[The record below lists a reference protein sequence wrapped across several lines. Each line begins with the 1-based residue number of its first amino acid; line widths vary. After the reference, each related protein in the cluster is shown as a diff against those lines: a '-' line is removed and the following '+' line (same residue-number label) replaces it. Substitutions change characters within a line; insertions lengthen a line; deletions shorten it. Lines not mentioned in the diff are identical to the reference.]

1 MLAAVPADLL
11 TVLAAVADPRA
22 RRGIRHRCGVVLA
35 LAVCA
40 VLTGARSYVA
50 IAEWTLDLTPAVRLR
65 LGLGRRVPSESTI
78 RRVLQLID
86 AERLDTAVSAWLAA
100 RTLPAAPALD
110 AGRKGPPARRVIA
123 VDGKTAR
130 GARLAGDR
138 AVHLLGALDTGSGE
152 VLGQRVVDGKTNEI
166 NVFGPLLDRVDITG
180 AIVTADA
187 LHTQRAHVTYLQG
200 RGAHYLF
207 TVKGNQ
213 PSLQRQLRALPW
225 KHVPIAD
232 HTTDKGHGRI
242 EERTLKI
249 TALTGAGLGQIAF
262 PGAALALQ
270 VTRRRKALTGAKWQT
285 ETVHAIT
292 DLTFD
297 TTDAQQLADA
307 LRAHWSIENRL
318 HWVRDV
324 TFDEDRSQI
333 RTGHGPAIMATLRN
347 LAISLHRAAGAT
359 NIAQACRIVSRHPNR
374 VLPLLL

>member
-1 MLAAVPADLL
+1 M
-11 TVLAAVADPRA
+11 
-22 RRGIRHRCGVVLA
+22 LA

-65 LGLGRRVPSESTI
+65 LGLGPRVPSESTI

-100 RTLPAAPALD
+100 RTLPVAPALD
-110 AGRKGPPARRVIA
+110 AGGKGPPARRVIA

-130 GARLAGDR
+130 GPDWLATER
-138 AVHLLGALDTGSGE
+138 STCWERSTPVAVRSSGS
-152 VLGQRVVDGKTNEI
+152 RFVDGKTNEI
-166 NVFGPLLDRVDITG
+166 NVFGPLLDRVGITG

-187 LHTQRAHVTYLQG
+187 LHTQRAHVPYLQG

-207 TVKGNQ
+207 TVKGKQ

-333 RTGHGPAIMATLRN
+333 RTGHGPAVMATRRN

>member
-1 MLAAVPADLL
+1 MTNTVTIKSQSHTTPRDSAL
-11 TVLAAVADPRA
+11 T
-22 RRGIRHRCGVVLA
+22 
-35 LAVCA
+35 
-40 VLTGARSYVA
+40 
-50 IAEWTLDLTPAVRLR
+50 
-65 LGLGRRVPSESTI
+65 
-78 RRVLQLID
+78 D
-86 AERLDTAVSAWLAA
+86 AERLDAAVSAWSAE
-100 RTLPAAPALD
+100 RTLPAVPARN
-110 AGRKGPPARRVIA
+110 AGGKGPPARRVIA

-130 GARLAGDR
+130 GARLAGDQ

-152 VLGQRVVDGKTNEI
+152 VLGRQVVDGKSDEM

-187 LHTQRAHVTYLQG
+187 LHTQHAYVTYLQG

-213 PSLQRQLRALPW
+213 PSVHRQLSALPR
-225 KHVPIAD
+225 KHGAIAD

-249 TALTGAGLGQIAF
+249 TALTGAGLGQITF
-262 PGAALALQ
+262 PGAAPALQ

-285 ETVHAIT
+285 ETDHTIT

-307 LRAHWSIENRL
+307 LHAHWSIENRL

-324 TFDEDRSQI
+324 IFVGEDRSQI
-333 RTGHGPAIMATLRN
+333 RTGHGPAVMATLRN

-359 NIAQACRIVSRHPNR
+359 NIAPG
-374 VLPLLL
+374 LPHRQPPPETCPPCSCNGQINLAETLGP